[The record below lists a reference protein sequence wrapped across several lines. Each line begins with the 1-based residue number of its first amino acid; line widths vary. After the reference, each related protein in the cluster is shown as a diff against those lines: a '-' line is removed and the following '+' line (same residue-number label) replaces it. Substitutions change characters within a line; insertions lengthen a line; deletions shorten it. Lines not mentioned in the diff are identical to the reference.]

1 MSGTIGFTVGQ
12 KIRQKS
18 GNCGDTLVYNG
29 ILGSNTFFQTWIGRK
44 LKTLKIDEKVDL
56 KLQQQKKVKM
66 QKKTH
71 YFRTIFLWQHCLVS
85 CSLFTIYIFTY
96 CLFTYIY
103 EKYQQKYVIG
113 NFHRV
118 NFWKVKISIFVHYI
132 EGPLLCGWSVWKC
145 KISGEEVEKNFHQL
159 LPDIAFFLLCSQPS
173 KICMMVVAETWNTAK
188 MLNHVKIMFEKCK
201 KCNLLR
207 FSWWCLH
214 RLEIMLKCDVTNS
227 EKDHQ

>member
-1 MSGTIGFTVGQ
+1 MEKNTVKLSNISTKHSIVFHPFFICISIIEYISATTQLCFSSFAFVFLRSGCDVGGVSGTIGFTVGQ

-85 CSLFTIYIFTY
+85 CSLFTTYIYTF

-103 EKYQQKYVIG
+103 EKYQQKNMIG

-118 NFWKVKISIFVHYI
+118 NF
-132 EGPLLCGWSVWKC
+132 
-145 KISGEEVEKNFHQL
+145 
-159 LPDIAFFLLCSQPS
+159 
-173 KICMMVVAETWNTAK
+173 
-188 MLNHVKIMFEKCK
+188 
-201 KCNLLR
+201 
-207 FSWWCLH
+207 
-214 RLEIMLKCDVTNS
+214 
-227 EKDHQ
+227 